1 MKGKGKGPKSRKASE
16 RAERPQPSR
25 HKPERGKTDRPA
37 GKMSEPQ
44 VCSSCKAI
52 YHEGRWVWPKV
63 ANPSGQPTLC
73 PACQRIRD
81 ELPGGEVRISGEFAR
96 AHKDEILARVRH
108 VEERE
113 KAEHPLQRLMAI
125 RESEALVALTR
136 DRLTRRDASAGVEG
150 GKRLPRL
157 RLAVVTHLMAIWRAF
172 VASFFGISI
181 FKTPSVKLALS

>member
-25 HKPERGKTDRPA
+25 HEPERGKTDRPA
-37 GKMSEPQ
+37 GKLAEPQ
-44 VCSSCKAI
+44 VCSTCKAI

-63 ANPSGQPTLC
+63 ANPTGRPTLC

-81 ELPGGEVRISGEFAR
+81 ELPGGEVRISGDFAR
-96 AHKDEILARVRH
+96 EHKDEILARVRH

-125 RESEALVALTR
+125 REVAHETLITTTDSHLAHAIGTALH
-136 DRLTRRDASAGVEG
+136 DAFKGELSAPWAE
-150 GKRLPRL
+150 KNETL
-157 RLAVVTHLMAIWRAF
+157 RVRWSR
-172 VASFFGISI
+172 
-181 FKTPSVKLALS
+181 